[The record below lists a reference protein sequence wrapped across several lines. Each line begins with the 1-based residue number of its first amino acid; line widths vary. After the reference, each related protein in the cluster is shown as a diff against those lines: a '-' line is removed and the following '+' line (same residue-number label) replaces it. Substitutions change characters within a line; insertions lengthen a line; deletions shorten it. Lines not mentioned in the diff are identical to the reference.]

1 MSNVMTSKGHKILQ
15 RKLVALKQKRE
26 QLVEEMELARQE
38 GDLAENSAYHQL
50 RETVAMV
57 NQQIGDLE
65 VQLDDVKI
73 VQNSNPNKVGVG
85 VRVTVKVADKEKVLD
100 VVGDGESDPLKG
112 RISHR
117 SPLGKQ
123 LMGKMVGD
131 IVEITTPRGTSKY
144 LIARIETIS

>member
-1 MSNVMTSKGHKILQ
+1 MTNLFTRQGYINLKKKLASL
-15 RKLVALKQKRE
+15 RKKRS
-26 QLVEEMELARQE
+26 QLVREMEAARQE

-57 NQQIGDLE
+57 NDQIGDLE
-65 VQLDDVKI
+65 AQLDDVKI
-73 VQNSNPNKVGVG
+73 VQNSNANKVGIG
-85 VRVTVKVADKEKVLD
+85 VRVTVKVAGKEKVLD
-100 VVGDGESDPLKG
+100 IVGDGESNPLKG

-123 LMGKMVGD
+123 LMGKTVGD
-131 IVEITTPRGTSKY
+131 VVEIATPRGLNKY